1 MARSALDHSTRSS
14 AEARHVRIP
23 PIGLPGTLCIP
34 TDAYAVV
41 IFVHGSGS
49 SRFSPRNTAVA
60 DALNEQGIATL
71 LFDLLNAEEE
81 AHRANVFNI
90 PLLTERLVHVV
101 HWLGREPVVGSL
113 PLGLFGASTGA
124 AAALVAAARRGA
136 RPNPYA
142 NAFDRGRHRF
152 RRHRT
157 QRTGVFASA
166 WAEIAGNRSGRE
178 PPVSRAGSAGGGDRP
193 CCALVRAASWPRFAR
208 PGRGRACAKL
218 GECHA
223 FR

>member
-1 MARSALDHSTRSS
+1 MARSALDYPTRSS
-14 AEARHVRIP
+14 AEARHLRIL

-90 PLLTERLVHVV
+90 PLLTERLVHDVNK
-101 HWLGREPVVGSL
+101 
-113 PLGLFGASTGA
+113 PLCQE
-124 AAALVAAARRGA
+124 R
-136 RPNPYA
+136 NIE
-142 NAFDRGRHRF
+142 D
-152 RRHRT
+152 
-157 QRTGVFASA
+157 
-166 WAEIAGNRSGRE
+166 
-178 PPVSRAGSAGGGDRP
+178 VSPMGFLLRIQQ
-193 CCALVRAASWPRFAR
+193 V
-208 PGRGRACAKL
+208 
-218 GECHA
+218 E
-223 FR
+223 